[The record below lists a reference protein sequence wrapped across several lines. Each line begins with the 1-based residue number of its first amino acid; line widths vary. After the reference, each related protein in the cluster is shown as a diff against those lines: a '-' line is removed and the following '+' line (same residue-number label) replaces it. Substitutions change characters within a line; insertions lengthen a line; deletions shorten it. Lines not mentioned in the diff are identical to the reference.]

1 MDGEAAPS
9 RLVVIQELANSFDV
23 RRGRDDLAGPRDAA
37 GWLRA
42 RGLLAPQLALT
53 AEDLARLHRLREVLR
68 RMCLANN
75 GAELHAADIDALNV
89 LVRDSDMRPAFTVHG
104 VGLDVL
110 SSGAI
115 GALGQIVGIV
125 YEAIRDGTWGRVK
138 ACPGD
143 ACNYAFYDTSR
154 NGSRVWCS
162 MAGCG
167 SKVKMRAY
175 RARAKADLKLGKS
188 PADRYR
194 SGVQSTQ

>member
-1 MDGEAAPS
+1 MDRDAAPG

-42 RGLLAPQLALT
+42 RGMLGPRLAVT
-53 AEDLARLHRLREVLR
+53 AEDLARLHGLREALR

-75 GAELHAADIDALNV
+75 GAELSGADIDTLNAV
-89 LVRDSDMRPAFTVHG
+89 VRDSDIRPAFTVHG
-104 VGLDVL
+104 VDLDVM
-110 SSGAI
+110 SSGAMR
-115 GALGQIVGIV
+115 ALGQIVGIV
-125 YEAIRDGTWGRVK
+125 YEAIRDGTWGRLK
-138 ACPGD
+138 ACPED
-143 ACNYAFYDTSR
+143 ACNYTFYDTSR

-175 RARAKADLKLGKS
+175 RARAKADHQPG
-188 PADRYR
+188 
-194 SGVQSTQ
+194 